1 MLMLYNNCISNI
13 DKLFTNNLGGAFMK
27 KSAVLLQPS
36 NVHLEALEE
45 SFLFV
50 KGYAIAKDM
59 RNTLIALSVAKQLHS
74 KQKRKGGEP
83 YLIHP
88 LEVASY
94 LINLS
99 IDDDVTCAAAILHDV
114 VEDCNIKNAYNELA
128 KKYDLDDEVIK
139 VVLLL
144 TKDENYKDG
153 TKAEKT
159 YYENIKKDK
168 RALIIKL
175 SDRANNLSTID
186 AFTKEKMIKYVSET
200 RNLIFP
206 LCKYGKA
213 YYPELSGAI
222 TIIKYQMVSICETIE
237 SLYDI
242 PADILT
248 SPTNYRKTL
257 LFIRGFAKGKNM
269 PNTLKALAL
278 AERLHE
284 GQFRKCG
291 DPFIIHPL
299 RVATYLISLKI
310 NDDIICAAALLHEVF
325 KHCNIDR
332 NGNELVD
339 LYGLDADV
347 PKLIRLVSK
356 ADDISYD
363 EYYDGIRS
371 DYRALLIKL
380 SNRANTCTKLSILN
394 ETERKEYI
402 NENSNYIYPL
412 CTYAKAYFPDFSDQI
427 VNMKFHISSIC
438 RVVEAISASDK

>member
-1 MLMLYNNCISNI
+1 
-13 DKLFTNNLGGAFMK
+13 MK
-27 KSAVLLQPS
+27 NQTILLQPS
-36 NVHLEALEE
+36 NVHLENWEE
-45 SFLFV
+45 TFLFI
-50 KGYAIAKDM
+50 KGYAIAKEM
-59 RNTLIALSVAKQLHS
+59 RNTLIALSVASQLHAN
-74 KQKRKGGEP
+74 QKRKGGEP

-114 VEDCNIKNAYNELA
+114 VEDCNIEDAYKELA
-128 KKYDLDDEVIK
+128 QKYDLEKDVVK

-144 TKDENYKDG
+144 TKEKNYKSG
-153 TKAEKT
+153 SSAET
-159 YYENIKKDK
+159 LYYQNIKSDK

-186 AFTKEKMIKYVSET
+186 AFTKDKMIEYVSET

-213 YYPELSGAI
+213 YYPEYSGAI

-237 SLYDI
+237 SLYEIDSNI
-242 PADILT
+242 PISLT
-248 SPTNYRKTL
+248 KYRKTL
-257 LFIRGFAKGKNM
+257 LFIRGFAKGKHM

-284 GQFRKCG
+284 GQLRKSG

-299 RVATYLISLKI
+299 RVTSYLISLKV
-310 NDDIICAAALLHEVF
+310 NDDVTCAAALLHEVY
-325 KHCNIDR
+325 KHCNLDR
-332 NGNELVD
+332 EGNELVD
-339 LYGLDADV
+339 VYSLNPEV

-356 ADDISYD
+356 PDNISYD
-363 EYYDGIRS
+363 DYYEGIKS

-380 SNRANTCTKLSILN
+380 SNRANTCTRLSILN
-394 ETERKEYI
+394 ESERQEYI
-402 NENSNYIYPL
+402 EENSDFIYPL
-412 CTYAKAYFPDFSDQI
+412 CTYAKAYFPEFSDQI
-427 VNMKFHISSIC
+427 VNMKYHISSIC
-438 RVVEAISASDK
+438 RIVEAICLSSK

>member
-1 MLMLYNNCISNI
+1 
-13 DKLFTNNLGGAFMK
+13 MK
-27 KSAVLLQPS
+27 KVTTLLQPS
-36 NVHLEALEE
+36 NVHLESFEE
-45 SFLFV
+45 SFLFI

-59 RNTLIALSVAKQLHS
+59 RNTLIALSVANQLHA
-74 KQKRKGGEP
+74 KQKRKSGEP

-114 VEDCNIKNAYNELA
+114 VEDCNIKDAYKELA
-128 KKYDLDDEVIK
+128 RKYDLDDDVIK

-144 TKDENYKDG
+144 TKDEHYKDG
-153 TKAEKT
+153 GKEEKR

-186 AFTKEKMIKYVSET
+186 AFTKDKMIKYVSET
-200 RNLIFP
+200 RNVIFP

-213 YYPELSGAI
+213 YYPEFSGAI
-222 TIIKYQMVSICETIE
+222 TIIKYQMISICETIE

-242 PADILT
+242 PVNITT

-257 LFIRGFAKGKNM
+257 LFIRGFAKGKHM
-269 PNTLKALAL
+269 TNTLKALAL

-299 RVATYLISLKI
+299 RVTSYLISLKI
-310 NDDIICAAALLHEVF
+310 NDDIICAASLLHEVF
-325 KHCNIDR
+325 KQCGLDR
-332 NGNELVD
+332 NSNELVD
-339 LYGLDADV
+339 LYGLDTEV

-356 ADDISYD
+356 SDDISYD
-363 EYYDGIRS
+363 EYYQGIKS

-394 ETERKEYI
+394 ENERKEYI

-412 CTYAKAYFPDFSDQI
+412 CTYAKAYFPDYSDQI
-427 VNMKFHISSIC
+427 VNMKFHILSIC
-438 RVVEAISASDK
+438 RIVEAISFPNK